1 MAVVALDNMLAAYYE
16 GKQIALHRI
25 SYQRKDMVVNPQHYR
40 RLTVKQTMDPI
51 LVGRVKNETMTE
63 ENALA
68 CLATYL
74 GQIEIM
80 DGQIG
85 EVRKAVF
92 ACAARDGRP
101 AVFGYTSDHGD
112 ACGENRLYGKRTYF
126 ETSAKVPLLLEGDKI
141 AAGRVITSPVSL
153 MDVGPTICELA
164 GTTFEIGDGHSL
176 ANQLGGKMSEEIDR
190 VVMSQMVDQTQD
202 GEVASVMLRWREYKY
217 VCYNTN
223 PRCEFLVNLEQDPK
237 EQRNILAEQP
247 VLAAWFA
254 QRIAEDIDFFAMEQ
268 TQRNHTRN
276 VEWFRAHETIVGL
289 DDSERWQ
296 DNPPTARGNL
306 SITAV
311 DRMG

>member
-1 MAVVALDNMLAAYYE
+1 
-16 GKQIALHRI
+16 
-25 SYQRKDMVVNPQHYR
+25 
-40 RLTVKQTMDPI
+40 MDPI
-51 LVGRVKNETMTE
+51 LVGRVKIETMSE

-101 AVFGYTSDHGD
+101 AVFGYTSEHGD

-126 ETSAKVPLLLEGDKI
+126 DTSAKVPLLLEGDKI
-141 AAGRVITSPVSL
+141 AAGRVITSPLSL

>member
-1 MAVVALDNMLAAYYE
+1 M
-16 GKQIALHRI
+16 
-25 SYQRKDMVVNPQHYR
+25 
-40 RLTVKQTMDPI
+40 
-51 LVGRVKNETMTE
+51 
-63 ENALA
+63 
-68 CLATYL
+68 
-74 GQIEIM
+74 
-80 DGQIG
+80 
-85 EVRKAVF
+85 
-92 ACAARDGRP
+92 
-101 AVFGYTSDHGD
+101 
-112 ACGENRLYGKRTYF
+112 
-126 ETSAKVPLLLEGDKI
+126 
-141 AAGRVITSPVSL
+141 ITSPVSL